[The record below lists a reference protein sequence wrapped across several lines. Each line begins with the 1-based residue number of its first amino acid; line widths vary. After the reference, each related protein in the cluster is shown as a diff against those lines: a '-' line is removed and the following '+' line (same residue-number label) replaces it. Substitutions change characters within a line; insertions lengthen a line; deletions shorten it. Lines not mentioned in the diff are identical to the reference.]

1 VTRTDL
7 KVVTSFFV
15 DRVEKHAVVE
25 KLCGD
30 KSRVLKFLIL
40 ADNSTLI
47 CMSGGEKD
55 FIEDIKIINL
65 ESSKK

>member
-1 VTRTDL
+1 MARTDL
-7 KVVTSFFV
+7 RIVKSFSV
-15 DRVEKHAVVE
+15 DKLETHAVVE